1 MDIVLLT
8 ACVGKEF
15 KLFRSLG
22 TYQIAWYL
30 RKFDYSVQVIDFIHR
45 FSEDQIWKLIE
56 KYVTT
61 DTKILGYSPMIN
73 FSENGD
79 FNNKI
84 ERILL
89 RIKKQYP
96 HIKIVAGGASAQG
109 FVKRYRNKSLFD
121 NIFIGHAEDT
131 MLAFCNHIFRGAQ
144 SLSFE
149 KLEGNNIIRET
160 IPLPQI
166 TEKFNIAD
174 CTHTWSYNDFIQPKE
189 TLPIELGRGCI
200 FACKFCQY
208 PYIGKAKNDFT
219 RNMELVR
226 EEMIQNYEKF
236 GTTRY
241 YMVDDTFNADR
252 PRLVEFANMVK
263 TLPFKLE
270 YAAYLRLDL
279 IFKWDEQEEL
289 LPESGLVSC
298 FFGIESLNQQA
309 ADLVGKGWQNKKV
322 KDYLPDLY
330 HNKWKSTISPRI
342 GLICG
347 LPPETFD
354 EMKDTHNWLVENKIP
369 SWVWASLQIHRDLIN
384 TYTSEFERNAEK
396 YGFTFENDNGKIIWR
411 HQLYSERDAEDM
423 TTTLNNI
430 SKPHMTPS
438 WMPLLELGNYTE
450 NLNMYKESAHG
461 NIDWEP
467 IRQGILSFLKTYY
480 LQLLHQS
487 I

>member
-15 KLFRSLG
+15 KLFRTLG

-30 RKFDYSVQVIDFIHR
+30 RNFDYRVQVIDFIHK
-45 FSEDQIWKLIE
+45 FSEDQIWKLVE
-56 KYVTT
+56 KYITAE
-61 DTKILGYSPMIN
+61 TKIVGYSPMID
-73 FSENGD
+73 FSEHGEY
-79 FNNKI
+79 NNKI

-96 HIKIVAGGASAQG
+96 HVKIIAGGASAQS
-109 FVKRYRNKSLFD
+109 FVKKYRNKSLFD
-121 NIFIGHAEDT
+121 VIFMGHSEDT
-131 MLAFCNHIFRGAQ
+131 MLAYCNHIFRGAQ
-144 SLSFE
+144 SLAFE
-149 KLEGNNIIRET
+149 KMEGNVIIRET

-166 TEKFNIAD
+166 KEKFDINK
-174 CTHTWSYNDFIQPKE
+174 CTHTWSDNDFIQPRE

-219 RNMELVR
+219 REMELVR
-226 EEMIQNYEKF
+226 EEMMRNYEQF

-252 PRLVEFANMVK
+252 NRLVEFTKMVK

-270 YAAYLRLDL
+270 YATYLRLDL
-279 IFKWDEQEEL
+279 IFKWAEQEEL

-298 FFGIESLNQQA
+298 FFGVESFNQQA

-322 KDYLPDLY
+322 KDYLPELY
-330 HNKWKSTISPRI
+330 HNKWKGEISPRV

-354 EMKDTHNWLVENKIP
+354 EMKSTHDWLVQNKMP
-369 SWVWASLQIHRDLIN
+369 SWYWAHLQINRDRIN

-396 YGFTFENDNGKIIWR
+396 YGFSFENDNGRIIWSHR
-411 HQLYSERDAEDM
+411 LYNERQAEDM
-423 TTTLNNI
+423 TITLNNM
-430 SKPHMTPS
+430 SKPYTTPS
-438 WMPLLELGNYTE
+438 WMPLLELGNYTDD
-450 NLNMYKESAHG
+450 LKLYRATAHD
-461 NIDWEP
+461 NIDWNP
-467 IRQGILSFLKTYY
+467 IRQGRLDFLKTYY
-480 LQLLHQS
+480 LQLLRQP